1 MAPKKSAAM
10 QSLAALMKLSSS
22 GSLPTNTSGDNPL
35 QNKLGGLF
43 NKKQTLKKKSEEE
56 DEEESG

>member
-1 MAPKKSAAM
+1 M

-22 GSLPTNTSGDNPL
+22 GSLPTNTSDNPL